1 MIELIEAES
10 KVVAQIGIPGDPEV
24 FTLSEAQALLPL
36 VRGITETAYQSLE
49 LVSAQLNEM
58 LVCDP
63 RRGELSRNYE
73 TLVRCWVAKM
83 ERLGLT
89 SSGLWRIDFDTGE
102 GYLSWRLPEL
112 RIAYYRD
119 YRTDFCRR
127 QPLAAVIDQ
136 TAPDWA

>member
-10 KVVAQIGIPGDPEV
+10 KVAAQIGIPGDPKV

-36 VRGITETAYQSLE
+36 VRGITETAYQSLA
-49 LVSAQLNEM
+49 LVSAQLDEM

-63 RRGELSRNYE
+63 RRGELSRKYE
-73 TLVRCWVAKM
+73 TLVRRWIAKM

-89 SSGLWRIDFDTGE
+89 SNGLWRIDFDTGE
-102 GYLSWRLPEL
+102 GYLSWRFPEL
-112 RIAYYRD
+112 RIAYFRD
-119 YRTDFCRR
+119 YQSDFSRR
-127 QPLAAVIDQ
+127 QPLAEVIEQ

>member
-10 KVVAQIGIPGDPEV
+10 KVAAQIGIPGDPKV

-36 VRGITETAYQSLE
+36 VRGITETAYQSLAI
-49 LVSAQLNEM
+49 VRAQLDEM

-63 RRGELSRNYE
+63 RRGELSRKYE
-73 TLVRCWVAKM
+73 TLVRRWIAKM

-89 SSGLWRIDFDTGE
+89 SNGLWRIDFDTGE
-102 GYLSWRLPEL
+102 GYLSWRFPEL
-112 RIAYYRD
+112 RIAYFRD
-119 YRTDFCRR
+119 YQGDFSRR
-127 QPLAAVIDQ
+127 QPLAEVIEQ